1 MSITAQIPYGAY
13 WSTPNARW
21 QGSLQ
26 HLHAIK
32 FVAHVAKDELAKR
45 DIEPTS
51 FNYGVLGLTVNQH
64 QSFNGLPWFTNML
77 GAPAVGGP
85 LINQVCATGVRCLEN
100 AVMEIEGGMADNAL
114 VATCDRT
121 SNGPQLYYPAPAGPG
136 GAGKHE
142 NQLLDNMGDDPY
154 GHFSMLQTAENVA
167 ARHQITTEQQ
177 HDAVL
182 RRSEQYQDALADDRA
197 FHKRF
202 MSLPFDV
209 PSPNFKK
216 TVGTMEG
223 DEGVFPADPEK
234 LKTLKPVIEG
244 GTITFGGQ
252 THPAD
257 GSACIVVTTPDKA
270 KEMAQDKSIKV
281 EIKGFG
287 QARAELG
294 YMPEAPLPAAQN
306 ALNMAGWNLDDI
318 DAVKT
323 HNPFI
328 VNDLYFAKESGYDV
342 NKMNNYGCTLVWGH
356 TQAAMGSRGIIELI
370 EELAIKGGGKGIFTG
385 CAAGDT
391 GMAVAIEVSDA

>member
-1 MSITAQIPYGAY
+1 MSISAQIPYGAY

-26 HLHAIK
+26 HLHAMK
-32 FVAHVAKDELAKR
+32 FAAHVAKDELAKR
-45 DIEPTS
+45 EIDPTS
-51 FNYGVLGLTVNQH
+51 FNYGVFGLTVNQH

-114 VATCDRT
+114 VATADRC
-121 SNGPQLYYPAPAGPG
+121 SNGPQLYYPAPGGPG

-142 NQLLDNMGDDPY
+142 NQLLDNMGDDPF

-216 TVGTMEG
+216 TVATLEG

-234 LKTLKPVIEG
+234 LKKLKPVLEG
-244 GTITFGGQ
+244 GTVTFGGQ

-270 KEMAQDKSIKV
+270 KEMSQDKGITV
-281 EIKGFG
+281 YIRGFG

-294 YMPEAPLPAAQN
+294 YMPEAPLPAAQS
-306 ALNMAGWNLDDI
+306 ALDMAGWSLNDI

-356 TQAAMGSRGIIELI
+356 TQAAMGTRGVIELI
-370 EELAIKGGGKGIFTG
+370 EELAVRGGGKGIFTG

>member
-1 MSITAQIPYGAY
+1 MSITAQIPYGTY

-32 FVAHVAKDELAKR
+32 FAAHVAKEELAKR
-45 DIEPTS
+45 DIDPTS

-85 LINQVCATGVRCLEN
+85 MINQVCATGVRCLEN

-177 HDAVL
+177 HDAAL
-182 RRSEQYQDALADDRA
+182 RRAEQYQDALADDRA

-223 DEGVFPADPEK
+223 DEGIFPPDPEK
-234 LKTLKPVIEG
+234 LKKLKPVLEG
-244 GTITFGGQ
+244 GTVTFGGQ

-270 KEMAQDKSIKV
+270 KEMSRDKGIVVKV
-281 EIKGFG
+281 KGFG

-294 YMPEAPLPAAQN
+294 YMPEAPLPAAQS
-306 ALNMAGWNLDDI
+306 AIEMAGWSLDDI
-318 DAVKT
+318 DAIKT

-328 VNDLYFAKESGYDV
+328 VNDLYFAKESGWDV

-356 TQAAMGSRGIIELI
+356 TQAAMGTRGIIELI
-370 EELAIKGGGKGIFTG
+370 EELAIRGGGKGVFTG

>member
-13 WSTPNARW
+13 WSTPTARW

-32 FVAHVAKDELAKR
+32 FAAHVAKDELARR

-177 HDAVL
+177 H
-182 RRSEQYQDALADDRA
+182 
-197 FHKRF
+197 
-202 MSLPFDV
+202 
-209 PSPNFKK
+209 
-216 TVGTMEG
+216 
-223 DEGVFPADPEK
+223 
-234 LKTLKPVIEG
+234 
-244 GTITFGGQ
+244 
-252 THPAD
+252 
-257 GSACIVVTTPDKA
+257 
-270 KEMAQDKSIKV
+270 
-281 EIKGFG
+281 
-287 QARAELG
+287 
-294 YMPEAPLPAAQN
+294 
-306 ALNMAGWNLDDI
+306 
-318 DAVKT
+318 
-323 HNPFI
+323 
-328 VNDLYFAKESGYDV
+328 
-342 NKMNNYGCTLVWGH
+342 
-356 TQAAMGSRGIIELI
+356 
-370 EELAIKGGGKGIFTG
+370 
-385 CAAGDT
+385 
-391 GMAVAIEVSDA
+391 